1 MYQREVL
8 GLDEAR
14 AAVDAIIAEAAK
26 EPGRPIAVAVVD
38 DRGDPVCSARMDKG
52 LPLFSHMA
60 MNKAYSAARMAR
72 DTLTTDKRLRKD
84 GIELSVWGDNRITTL
99 QGGVCIMKPPGQEWP
114 TGTLLGGIGVSGRER
129 EEDERLAFVGLKA
142 MNL

>member
-14 AAVDAIIAEAAK
+14 AAVDAIIAEASK
-26 EPGRPIAVAVVD
+26 EPDRPIAVAVVD
-38 DRGDPVCSARMDKG
+38 DRGDPICSARMDKG

-60 MNKAYSAARMAR
+60 MNKAYTAARMAR
-72 DTLTTDKRLRKD
+72 DTLTSDKRLRQSN
-84 GIELSVWGDNRITTL
+84 IELTAWGDNRITTI

-114 TGTLLGGIGVSGRER
+114 TGTMLGGIGVSGRER
-129 EEDERLAFVGLKA
+129 EEDEQLAFVGLKA

>member
-1 MYQREVL
+1 VL

-72 DTLTTDKRLRKD
+72 DTLTTDKRMRKD

-99 QGGVCIMKPPGQEWP
+99 QGGVCIIKPPGQEWP

>member
-8 GLDEAR
+8 GLEEAR
-14 AAVDAIIAEAAK
+14 AAIDAVIAEASK

-38 DRGDPVCSARMDKG
+38 DRGDPICTARMDKG

-84 GIELSVWGDNRITTL
+84 GIELAVWGDNRITTL
-99 QGGVCIMKPPGQEWP
+99 QGGVCIIKPQGQEWP
-114 TGTLLGGIGVSGRER
+114 TGMLLGGIGVSGRER
-129 EEDERLAFVGLKA
+129 EEDERLSFVGVKA

>member
-72 DTLTTDKRLRKD
+72 DTLTTDKRMRKD
-84 GIELSVWGDNRITTL
+84 GIELSAWGDNRITTL
-99 QGGVCIMKPPGQEWP
+99 QGGVCIIKPLGQEWP
-114 TGTLLGGIGVSGRER
+114 TGALLGGIGVSGRER
-129 EEDERLAFVGLKA
+129 EEDERLSFVGLKA

>member
-8 GLDEAR
+8 GLDEAS

-99 QGGVCIMKPPGQEWP
+99 QGGVCIIKPPGQEWP

-129 EEDERLAFVGLKA
+129 EEDERLSFVGLKA